1 MPTVNAAVEI
11 ADLVVSYG
19 SVQAVRGLSL
29 TAPAGAVTALLGP
42 NGAGKTSTVET
53 CEGYRRRSAGTV
65 RVLGL
70 DPSEQPAALHERVG
84 VMLQSGGVPGAAS
97 AAQIL
102 AYTAGLYAHPLPVA
116 GLSAQLGIDAFAR
129 TAFRRLSGGEQQKVK
144 LALALVG
151 RPELVFLDEPT
162 AGLDPQARLDT
173 LDLLRSVRA
182 DGVSIVVTSHLL
194 HEAEQ
199 LADHVVIVASGRAV
213 AAGSPADLVAA
224 HASAADGPGPALRFT
239 APPGLDLDD
248 LLSVLPAGARADE
261 GDGGGYRVVGPGG
274 AVGPDLLAQL
284 TAWCASQGVMATD
297 LTTGSATAGGG
308 LEAAYLALT
317 SGPAAAAS
325 DAGEPGR

>member
-53 CEGYRRRSAGTV
+53 CEGFRRRSAGTV

-70 DPSEQPAALHERVG
+70 DPSQSPAALHQRVG

-102 AYTAGLYAHPLPVA
+102 AYTAGLYAHPLPVDA
-116 GLSAQLGIDAFAR
+116 LSAQLGIDAFAR

-162 AGLDPQARLDT
+162 AGLDPQSRHDT

-199 LADHVVIVASGRAV
+199 LADHVVIVAAGRAV
-213 AAGSPADLVAA
+213 AAGSPAELVAA
-224 HASAADGPGPALRFT
+224 HASSADGAGPALRFT

-248 LLSVLPAGARADE
+248 LLAALPAGASADE
-261 GDGGGYRVVGPGG
+261 GDAGAYRVLGPGG
-274 AVGPDLLAQL
+274 TVGPDLLAQL

-297 LTTGSATAGGG
+297 LTTGSAAAGGG

-317 SGPAAAAS
+317 SGQGAAARG
-325 DAGEPGR
+325 AGEPGR